1 MYSHMPDMPPQ
12 LRETGAAFLISGIRL
27 EGKCGNNMYVR
38 VSISIPLLL
47 CREVHLVGVL
57 EN

>member
-12 LRETGAAFLISGIRL
+12 LCETGAAFLSGIRL